1 MLKKPVKKAF
11 ALLLGV
17 LLATCWVVGEAWHLV
32 PGMSHLEEYR
42 GGCLAIGAA
51 PCKTAEIPVDCDN
64 TRVQQQSPC
73 PLKVL
78 SAEQCPICRT
88 LGQHRVICPTQAV
101 KPLPE
106 LVRAGLVDQ
115 HTFYVPAATHTPD
128 ARAPPV

>member
-17 LLATCWVVGEAWHLV
+17 LLATCWIVGEAWHLV

-42 GGCLAIGAA
+42 GGCLAIGVA
-51 PCKTAEIPVDCDN
+51 PCKTTEIPVDCDN
-64 TRVQQQSPC
+64 TRVQHQSPC

-78 SAEQCPICRT
+78 SDEQCPICRT
-88 LGQHRVICPTQAV
+88 LSQHHVTCAMQALM
-101 KPLPE
+101 PLPE
-106 LVRAGLVDQ
+106 LVHAGPVDQ
-115 HTFYVPAATHTPD
+115 PTYFISAATHTPD